1 MVGWQ
6 VTGDGIVA
14 LARAVPG
21 LRRLA
26 LLNCEINNDHLI
38 ALASVLTSL
47 HTLQARLPGRTA
59 YCEPEIACYA
69 ARVWQTLCSR
79 SSGTSRCWERAC

>member
-1 MVGWQ
+1 MWKSQHHTTCSACRLAVRAGAVWQ

-26 LLNCEINNDHLI
+26 LLNCEINDDHLI

-47 HTLQARLPGRTA
+47 HTLQARLLWS
-59 YCEPEIACYA
+59 I
-69 ARVWQTLCSR
+69 
-79 SSGTSRCWERAC
+79 